1 VKKGIFLKYKDKSQ
15 PAMLIKY
22 KCENR
27 RLKMGNTLFR
37 DFLQLIGRRVKPNA
51 KYPAIYRH
59 RDRCP
64 VSRICAL
71 RIQYNIINI
80 KTP

>member
-1 VKKGIFLKYKDKSQ
+1 
-15 PAMLIKY
+15 
-22 KCENR
+22 
-27 RLKMGNTLFR
+27 MGNTLFR